1 MLLAMAALALEHRV
15 AVPGSEGV
23 NEGVNE
29 TRNEEVPRTVLT
41 LPQPYWLSSLGTI
54 IDESV

>member
-29 TRNEEVPRTVLT
+29 TRKRGSTNRSIT
-41 LPQPYWLSSLGTI
+41 LYQPYWLLSTGTI

>member
-1 MLLAMAALALEHRV
+1 MAALALEHRV

-29 TRNEEVPRTVLT
+29 TGNEVPRIV
-41 LPQPYWLSSLGTI
+41 Q
-54 IDESV
+54 